1 MPSLA
6 SRFERRSTRL
16 ASATNKRLV
25 SLFHKR
31 LGMDHGPKKHMSS
44 SLGCF

>member
-16 ASATNKRLV
+16 ARAVNKRLV

-31 LGMDHGPKKHMSS
+31 LTTDHGLKKHMI
-44 SLGCF
+44 GP